1 MGETS
6 GALGVG
12 GELLG
17 GSDRQG
23 LGGVCAGTEPRWRA
37 GEVPGGPPCGEA
49 TWPTGGWSGPGG
61 LGLAG
66 PGAACGHLRGRCVA
80 GARLPRRC
88 RPAAEVVMRKARCPR
103 VGGARAPAL
112 ECCDTHQVRQEAAV
126 PCVGARG
133 SGGASQPR
141 GVTEKNVRPQ
151 ATWFQERPRE
161 VAFDQSMGQGGTHR
175 VRAALGGGTAR
186 ERGQPCDGGAR
197 GLLGLGSTPLHLHV
211 SSRIRARHGVM
222 VWRLWE
228 ARGIRSETP
237 PAGASTE
244 PLDGRSEDNPAR
256 SVLWASVWSMPA
268 SERERGHMK
277 GRQKA
282 GENCRAAA

>member
-23 LGGVCAGTEPRWRA
+23 LGGVCAGTEPRCRA

-49 TWPTGGWSGPGG
+49 TSRQAGGAVLAALALLDTEQPAVTCEGGAWPAHAFPD
-61 LGLAG
+61 A
-66 PGAACGHLRGRCVA
+66 PARGRGGHA
-80 GARLPRRC
+80 QGP
-88 RPAAEVVMRKARCPR
+88 MPR

-112 ECCDTHQVRQEAAV
+112 ECCDTHQVRQEPPSRAWGHVEVERLPTEGRDREKRASTGDVV
-126 PCVGARG
+126 PG
-133 SGGASQPR
+133 
-141 GVTEKNVRPQ
+141 T
-151 ATWFQERPRE
+151 PRE

-211 SSRIRARHGVM
+211 SSHLRASWGHGVAP
-222 VWRLWE
+222 LE